1 MRDGLISRAA
11 RGGGGD
17 GGDNANKKTT
27 FKRPRERESKD
38 GTLLQIGSARNNL
51 YL

>member
-27 FKRPRERESKD
+27 FKRPRD
-38 GTLLQIGSARNNL
+38 GTLQIGSARSNL